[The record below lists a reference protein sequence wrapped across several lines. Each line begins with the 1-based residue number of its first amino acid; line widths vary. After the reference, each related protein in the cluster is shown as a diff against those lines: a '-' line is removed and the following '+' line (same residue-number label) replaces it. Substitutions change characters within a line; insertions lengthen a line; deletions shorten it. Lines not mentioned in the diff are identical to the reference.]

1 MKKPKKPKSSGIRKQ
16 EDIIKDYNKVIA
28 FYLQNPKL
36 SFRSLEK
43 MAGVPRDNVSWYV
56 NRYQI
61 LKALNKL
68 DDKSYLVI
76 FEELPIV
83 LFKGLTTLRVE
94 KEKDV
99 QKFCITFAKHLKNF
113 NTNNWKRL
121 NLMCKYYWS
130 GQIQNYSDFE
140 RIMNAIK
147 IKRQK
152 SEKNLLNIA
161 AVSISELIDIQEKL
175 RAENEKLRMCLRLHG
190 INDFDLI
197 QKKIDFEN

>member
-1 MKKPKKPKSSGIRKQ
+1 
-16 EDIIKDYNKVIA
+16 
-28 FYLQNPKL
+28 
-36 SFRSLEK
+36 
-43 MAGVPRDNVSWYV
+43 
-56 NRYQI
+56 
-61 LKALNKL
+61 
-68 DDKSYLVI
+68 
-76 FEELPIV
+76 
-83 LFKGLTTLRVE
+83 
-94 KEKDV
+94 
-99 QKFCITFAKHLKNF
+99 
-113 NTNNWKRL
+113 
-121 NLMCKYYWS
+121 MCKYYWS